1 MDHERMR
8 MLQSEFEARYNPL
21 NYNAIHEPKKLSIEK
36 RNFDFLNQ
44 QYVKDQEWKDA
55 KAFYNGSIN
64 LLERSVL
71 GTLAMARDYNIAT
84 RREREPN
91 YQPMAEG
98 VAILNI

>member
-21 NYNAIHEPKKLSIEK
+21 NYNAIHKPKKLSIEK

-71 GTLAMARDYNIAT
+71 GTLAMARDYNLSLIH
-84 RREREPN
+84 
-91 YQPMAEG
+91 
-98 VAILNI
+98 I